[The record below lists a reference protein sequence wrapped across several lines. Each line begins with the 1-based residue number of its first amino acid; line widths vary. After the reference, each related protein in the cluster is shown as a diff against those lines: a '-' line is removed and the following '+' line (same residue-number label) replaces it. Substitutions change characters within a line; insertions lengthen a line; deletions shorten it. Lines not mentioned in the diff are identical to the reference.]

1 MNQELSLVGDQFLYS
16 HDCLNVLF
24 TSGKETGVVWC
35 WSLTN
40 SSKLISTT
48 KLLAFNPLTPVSDQ
62 DRISPYYIYTI
73 SCRQVMRIKKYQL
86 WGY

>member
-16 HDCLNVLF
+16 HDLNVLF

-35 WSLTN
+35 WSPTN

-86 WGY
+86 WDY

>member
-16 HDCLNVLF
+16 HDLNVLF

-62 DRISPYYIYTI
+62 DRISPYYI
-73 SCRQVMRIKKYQL
+73 
-86 WGY
+86 